1 MCGEGGLL
9 SLLCFR
15 DMTINEAADA
25 FDVFSKGLEDV
36 ITSVMDSHKGQ
47 IVGIIQQQLY
57 SGVRGDD
64 TPLRP
69 TYLEDPWFNTEE
81 AGSWKGRAK
90 AYMLWKKDI
99 TPPVPSV
106 SWLGYPARSVSTPNL
121 FITGKFHESLRAQ
134 MFDDKMVFTTEGTPF
149 GDDVVKKYGVDIL
162 KVGQKGV
169 NYIVQT
175 WIKPRLESYFKMC
188 GL

>member
-1 MCGEGGLL
+1 
-9 SLLCFR
+9 
-15 DMTINEAADA
+15 MTIGDAADA
-25 FDVFSKGLEDV
+25 FDVFAKGFEGV
-36 ITSVMDSHKGQ
+36 VKSVMDSHKGE
-47 IVGIIQQQLY
+47 IVGIIQAQMRA
-57 SGVRGDD
+57 GVDGNDN
-64 TPLRP
+64 PLRP
-69 TYLEDPWFNTEE
+69 TYLSDPWFNTEE

-99 TPPVPSV
+99 TPPEPI
-106 SWLGYPARSVSTPNL
+106 SWLGYPARNANTPNL
-121 FITGKFHESLRAQ
+121 IITGKFYDSLRAK

-149 GDDVVKKYGVDIL
+149 GDDVVNKYGIDLL

-175 WIKPRLESYFKMC
+175 WVRPRLESYFKYC

>member
-1 MCGEGGLL
+1 MTIVEASNAFDAFAGGLTDVV
-9 SLLCFR
+9 R
-15 DMTINEAADA
+15 D
-25 FDVFSKGLEDV
+25 
-36 ITSVMDSHKGQ
+36 VMDSHKGQ
-47 IVGIIQQQLY
+47 IVEIIQEQLY

-69 TYLEDPWFNTEE
+69 TYLDDTWFNTED
-81 AGSWKGRAK
+81 AGHWKGRAK
-90 AYMLWKKDI
+90 AYMLWKKEI
-99 TPPVPSV
+99 TPPVPSA

-134 MFDDKMVFTTEGTPF
+134 MFDDKMVFTTEGTTF
-149 GDDVVKKYGVDIL
+149 GDDVVQKYGIDIL

-175 WIKPRLESYFKMC
+175 WVRPRLESYFKKC